1 MSTISNQDLILE
13 LKTMQRKQNV
23 MLALAVLGLF
33 FGFLIFIVGIFEGA
47 AAVITGIVILGAGIL
62 FLALW
67 ASRKKDLK
75 NFAGERITAPVLREF
90 MELESFDPNAFTDR
104 EELKTLSFLPG
115 HNTEHGSD
123 LIRGIYKGNR
133 LELCDLTLQTITST
147 GKTVIVVTNFQGQLL
162 SYGLGR
168 TVEGCVEIT
177 KKTAGKPDGILK
189 RMRNWGTSVSS
200 GRTFENLETENEAF
214 NRMFDVRAE
223 NPHTAF
229 LILTPQFMER
239 LMEVNEREATD
250 FCFTGDRLYMAIR
263 SEEDRFEIG
272 GTIESASDVET
283 VRQAIRADFMA
294 AASLLDVLRENEFL
308 FTQETQNRSIGK

>member
-1 MSTISNQDLILE
+1 MRQEVSTISNQDLILE

-123 LIRGIYKGNR
+123 LIRGIYK
-133 LELCDLTLQTITST
+133 
-147 GKTVIVVTNFQGQLL
+147 
-162 SYGLGR
+162 
-168 TVEGCVEIT
+168 
-177 KKTAGKPDGILK
+177 
-189 RMRNWGTSVSS
+189 
-200 GRTFENLETENEAF
+200 
-214 NRMFDVRAE
+214 
-223 NPHTAF
+223 
-229 LILTPQFMER
+229 
-239 LMEVNEREATD
+239 
-250 FCFTGDRLYMAIR
+250 
-263 SEEDRFEIG
+263 
-272 GTIESASDVET
+272 ET
-283 VRQAIRADFMA
+283 VWNCA
-294 AASLLDVLRENEFL
+294 
-308 FTQETQNRSIGK
+308 T